1 MGNILTKIIDQKE
14 IEVSKLKETGLTGEG
29 LQVNRPSLVER
40 LRNATSMAVIAE
52 IKRAS
57 PSKGE
62 IKLDVNPIE
71 QALTYEQAGATA
83 ISVLTDETFF
93 KGSIEDLQN
102 VSQHVQIPRL
112 CKDFMID
119 EIQIDRAYQSGAT
132 VILLIVAALSKER
145 LQELY
150 NYAKQKGLDVLTE
163 VHDEQELESAL
174 EIGAEIIGINNR
186 NLKTFVV
193 DLAVTERLA
202 SRLDPKKH
210 IIISESGI
218 KTVADVER
226 VKKAGA
232 RGILVGET
240 LMQAEHVAKTLKQLQ
255 LPLQGE

>member
-1 MGNILTKIIDQKE
+1 MGNILTKIIDQKK
-14 IEVSKLKETGLTGEG
+14 IEVSKLKEVGVTGSA
-29 LQVNRPSLVER
+29 LQVVRPSLVES
-40 LRNATSMAVIAE
+40 LRSATSMAVIAE

-62 IKLDVNPIE
+62 IKLDVNPIQ
-71 QALTYEQAGATA
+71 QALTYERAGATA

-93 KGSIEDLQN
+93 KGSTEDLQN

-112 CKDFMID
+112 CKDFIID
-119 EIQIDRAYQSGAT
+119 EIQIDRAYESGAT
-132 VILLIVAALSKER
+132 IILLIVAALSKER
-145 LQELY
+145 LQRLY

-163 VHDEQELESAL
+163 VHDEQELKTAL
-174 EIGAEIIGINNR
+174 EIDAEIIGINNR

-193 DLAVTERLA
+193 DLEVTERLA
-202 SRLDPKKH
+202 SKLDPNKH

-226 VKKAGA
+226 VKNAGA

-240 LMQAEHVAKTLKQLQ
+240 LMQADDVTETLKQFR
-255 LPLQGE
+255 LPL

>member
-1 MGNILTKIIDQKE
+1 MGNILTKIIDQKK
-14 IEVSKLKETGLTGEG
+14 IEVPKLKEAGLTGTA
-29 LQVNRPSLVER
+29 LQVARPSLVES
-40 LRNATSMAVIAE
+40 LRSATSMAVIAE

-62 IKLDVNPIE
+62 IKLDVDPIQ
-71 QALTYEQAGATA
+71 QALTYERAGATA

-102 VSQHVQIPRL
+102 VSQHVDIPRL
-112 CKDFMID
+112 CKDFIID
-119 EIQIDRAYQSGAT
+119 EIQIDRAYESGAT
-132 VILLIVAALSKER
+132 IILLIVAALSKER
-145 LQELY
+145 LQRLY

-163 VHDEQELESAL
+163 VHDEEELEIAL
-174 EIGAEIIGINNR
+174 EINAEIIGINNR

-193 DLAVTERLA
+193 DLEVTERLA
-202 SRLDPKKH
+202 SKLDHNKH

-240 LMQAEHVAKTLKQLQ
+240 LMQADDVTETLKQFR
-255 LPLQGE
+255 LPL